1 MNIKFIVNDYI
12 LIWNILFR
20 VSISE
25 EVQKLKEKLWKN
37 YENEYNDA
45 YKDKNLM
52 LKDIKNYIPNDDT
65 IYNLVLESKE
75 YQKIKKETDK
85 YRLEVLKLWDKK
97 LNKYLKRIL
106 KEEPDDYTFFLVSKE
121 FDILEVTKIDN
132 QITIILGKKTTKE
145 DLSKL
150 LVDIV
155 ISIIK
160 KEIDQYKDH
169 DKLIA
174 DAIIEMAIYNE
185 LATNLTNNSHYFMG
199 KENLTY
205 IKRQIY
211 PYWLMYLGIEKEDMN
226 KYMSR
231 DKIVFDLEKYP
242 YDKKLKEYNLEQFID
257 FCISNKKH
265 IIRVEQLDL
274 I

>member
-37 YENEYNDA
+37 YKNEYNDA

-85 YRLEVLKLWDKK
+85 YRLEILKLWDKN

-132 QITIILGKKTTKE
+132 QITIILGKKITKE